1 MSDEHLTRI
10 GGRYRFNRVKTAV
23 VRTVAMLAAGASAQA
38 QSVITGTVLGTDNRP
53 VDAVTVMAVRAD
65 RSVTREAT
73 TDAQGG
79 FRLAPLTAGTYT
91 VAARKLGYRSAEL
104 VAVRVPENQTVSVS
118 VTLTQAPRQLSTIEV
133 VTSPTTVNA
142 STPEL
147 TVRLDR
153 RYTELVPSARTA
165 TSLIALVPGARRD
178 QLWGGAPGV
187 TNNYQLDG
195 VSVNH
200 PGIGGDFLAL
210 SVDWIEALDVRGL
223 GAGAEHGNF
232 QGGIINAITKTGS
245 NDRRHTFR
253 SNYESPE
260 LTASNFNLGEQGV
273 EQAGRREIAGEV
285 LGPIARDRLFYFVAG
300 QYVGRDL
307 RSPDLAT
314 PAAGDFQTA
323 RERQRDARA
332 IAKLTWL
339 PALGQRIDLLAGYSD
354 LEIDHAGIN
363 GIDDPG
369 ATQRVSQPTTYHALS
384 WINASSARDQ
394 FEFRLAGF
402 NASESRTGYRG
413 TTVPG
418 LHVLQPA
425 RQPVYQNA
433 PFTEVR
439 EPRSLSGNVE
449 WRTTRQLGTTHRL
462 VVGAEGTRGWWRDQ
476 RTRNGGMTWRPY
488 PADGIPFDPLDPTT
502 WATAASVWGGEIRLR
517 SDVASE
523 AVYVQDHLD
532 LGPRLTLAPG
542 LRYGHWSG
550 FITPN
555 CDPPLGRAGCHRF
568 QAVRAEGF
576 DPRIGVSWDVTG
588 RSTFALKA
596 HWGRYH
602 QGMHALFFDR
612 AAGSN
617 VYTNELL
624 FRSSPAMTDPE
635 RTFTE
640 DERDAP
646 GSGFNPFP
654 ALTIRDVT
662 GRVENYRQP
671 YVDQTVVAVEKSFG
685 SSWKAE
691 LMYTHRE
698 NRDIV
703 GLVDRNR
710 HRNYTLIANVHVE
723 NLYVRGGVLGPDG
736 QRLVLPYLWVA
747 NIDFRDYLA
756 DLESRRVTVDSLF
769 GYPADYIRS
778 LTWDPDVVLTTVP
791 DAKRWYDQ
799 ITATLQTVRPAWRA
813 DGSVTVARLK
823 GNVAG
828 VTGYGTTA
836 TRFTAGQFVNP
847 NEGLNSYGYLPDAL
861 QMEGK
866 VWVSASL
873 PYSLRGGVLY
883 THTLGERFTPT
894 FELEGRY
901 VYRHGQFGPS
911 FPTFSDALM
920 RHALGQ
926 EVLLEPRG
934 NRHFASRAVVD
945 AHLEWQSPRRAV
957 VTLDLFNALGE
968 NELVAIKTEVQDQ
981 FKNDPTTL
989 FGAPRLRVTPR
1000 TLRVGL
1006 RVE

>member
-1 MSDEHLTRI
+1 VTRFI
-10 GGRYRFNRVKTAV
+10 RVKQLFLSA
-23 VRTVAMLAAGASAQA
+23 TVLLATSVTLKA
-38 QSVITGTVLGTDNRP
+38 QSAISGMVLGTDNRP
-53 VDAVTVMAVRAD
+53 VEAVTVIASRAD
-65 RSVTREAT
+65 RTVTREAI
-73 TDAQGG
+73 TDAQGR
-79 FRLAPLTAGTYT
+79 FRLGPLTAGSYT
-91 VAARKLGYRSAEL
+91 VTARKLGYQSAEL
-104 VAVRVPENQTVSVS
+104 VAVRVPENQTVSVN

-133 VTSPTTVNA
+133 VTSPTSVNA

-147 TVRLDR
+147 TIRLDR

-165 TSLIALVPGARRD
+165 TSLIALVPGARKD

-200 PGIGGDFLAL
+200 PGVGGDFLAL
-210 SVDWIEALDVRGL
+210 SVDWIETLDVRGL

-245 NDRRHTFR
+245 NERRYTFR

-260 LTASNFNLGEQGV
+260 LTSSNFNLGEQGV
-273 EQAGRREIAGEV
+273 EQAGRREIGGEL

-314 PAAGDFQTA
+314 TAARDFQTA
-323 RERQRDARA
+323 RERQQDARA
-332 IAKLTWL
+332 LAKLTWL
-339 PALGQRIDLLAGYSD
+339 PALGHRVDLLGGYSD
-354 LEIDHAGIN
+354 FEVDHAGIN
-363 GIDDPG
+363 GVDDPTG
-369 ATQRVSQPTTYHALS
+369 LQRVSQPTSYYSLS
-384 WINASSARDQ
+384 WKNEARPRDH
-394 FEFRLAGF
+394 FEVRLAGF
-402 NASESRTGYRG
+402 TASESRTGYLG
-413 TTVPG
+413 TSVPG

-425 RQPVYQNA
+425 RQPRFQNA
-433 PFTEVR
+433 EFTEVR
-439 EPRSLSGNVE
+439 EPRSASGTVE
-449 WRTTRQLGTTHRL
+449 WRSTRQLGTTHRL

-476 RTRNGGMTWRPY
+476 RTRNGGLTWRPY
-488 PADGIPFDPLDPTT
+488 PADTGEFDALDPET
-502 WATAASVWGGEIRLR
+502 WFNAASIWGGEIRLK

-523 AVYVQDHLD
+523 AVYVQDHID

-542 LRYGHWSG
+542 LRYGHWAG
-550 FITPN
+550 YIQPN
-555 CDPPLGRAGCHRF
+555 CEPPLGRAGCHRF
-568 QAVRAEGF
+568 EAVRAEGL

-588 RSTFALKA
+588 RNTFAIKA

-617 VYTNELL
+617 VYSNEIFNPVGPRL
-624 FRSSPAMTDPE
+624 ADPTQ
-635 RTFTE
+635 TFTPE
-640 DERDAP
+640 QRDTP
-646 GSGFNPFP
+646 GSGFSLFP
-654 ALTIRDVT
+654 SVKNRDVT
-662 GRVENYRQP
+662 GRVEGYRQP
-671 YVDQTVVAVEKSFG
+671 YVDQTVVAIEKSFG

-691 LMYTHRE
+691 LTYTHRK

-703 GLVDRNR
+703 GLVDRNAFT
-710 HRNYTLIANVHVE
+710 NYTLLADVHVE
-723 NLYVRGGVLGPDG
+723 NLYVRGGVLGTDG
-736 QRLVLPYLWVA
+736 QRLVLPFVYIA
-747 NIDFRDYLA
+747 NIDFKNYLA
-756 DLESRRVTVDSLF
+756 DLNSRREFPDTLF
-769 GYPADYIRS
+769 GYPTEYIRA
-778 LTWDPDVVLTTVP
+778 LAWNPDVVLTTVP

-799 ITATLQTVRPAWRA
+799 FTAMVRTVQPQWRV
-813 DGSVTVARLK
+813 DGSLTVARLK

-866 VWVSASL
+866 VWATARL
-873 PYSLRGGVLY
+873 PYSLQGGLLY

-901 VYRHGQFGPS
+901 VYRDGLFG
-911 FPTFSDALM
+911 DAIVGRTTNVIM
-920 RHALGQ
+920 NQVLGQ
-926 EVLLEPRG
+926 QLLLEPRG
-934 NRHFASRAVVD
+934 DRHYASRAVVD
-945 AHLEWQSPRRAV
+945 AHLEWRSPRRAV
-957 VTLDLFNALGE
+957 LTLDVFNVLGE

-981 FKNDPTTL
+981 FKSDPTTL
-989 FGAPRLRVTPR
+989 FGAPRLRAAPR
-1000 TLRVGL
+1000 TLRLGL